1 MAKRLNGVVLLYGE
15 TGLGDFYE
23 DAEEAE
29 MDRGDVEIRHE
40 VAEIHPGESIVS
52 AEAVAVV
59 EAAKAWEGF
68 DWADYALSDDATKAI
83 RSICDRLSAAVRALI
98 AKEGGGR

>member
-23 DAEEAE
+23 DPDEAE
-29 MDRGDVEIRHE
+29 RDRGDVETSHT

-59 EAAKAWEGF
+59 EAAKAWEEF
-68 DWADYALSDDATKAI
+68 DSADYVLSQDAGKAI
-83 RSICDRLSAAVRALI
+83 EAICERLSAAARALI